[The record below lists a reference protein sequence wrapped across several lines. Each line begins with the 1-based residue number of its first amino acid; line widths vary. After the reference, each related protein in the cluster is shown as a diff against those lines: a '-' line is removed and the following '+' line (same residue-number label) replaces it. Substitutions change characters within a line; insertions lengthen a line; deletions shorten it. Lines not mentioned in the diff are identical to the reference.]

1 MIYRINL
8 SYNTAT
14 DNTAT
19 TTQAT
24 STGTTSIRVGLSK
37 GYGDW
42 NITSQFGSNT
52 NANTTLWISNVRIDY
67 NLDDAG
73 NLKLSTFN
81 ESNDINLFNQLNTYT
96 TQGIGI
102 NYQEEFTTVE
112 EFVSLQR
119 FLNIFRPENERRILK
134 RTKKNRKPIP
144 TNSLQNIKDSLTVK
158 K

>member
-1 MIYRINL
+1 
-8 SYNTAT
+8 
-14 DNTAT
+14 
-19 TTQAT
+19 
-24 STGTTSIRVGLSK
+24 
-37 GYGDW
+37 
-42 NITSQFGSNT
+42 
-52 NANTTLWISNVRIDY
+52 VRIDY

-144 TNSLQNIKDSLTVK
+144 TNSLQNNKDSLTVK